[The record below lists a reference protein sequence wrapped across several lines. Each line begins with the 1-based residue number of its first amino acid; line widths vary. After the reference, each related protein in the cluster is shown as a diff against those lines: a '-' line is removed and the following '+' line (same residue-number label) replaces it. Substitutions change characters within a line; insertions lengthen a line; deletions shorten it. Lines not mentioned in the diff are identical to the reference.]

1 MSNGTA
7 MGRAEAPFSH
17 FLLGNRIVDRRKT
30 LAHVSTSTL
39 TRLAPTQVELEIP
52 ITPEEL
58 AAAQERA
65 FRRLAKNVKLPGF
78 RAGKVPRRVFEQTY
92 GSHTIESE
100 ALDDVVPEVYARA
113 VREHELVPVD
123 RPKMELLP
131 EEEGKPSRLKA
142 TVEVRPAFELAEY
155 KGIEVERE
163 ASPITDEDVQRSIE
177 ALAKERATL
186 VPVERAAQLGDVVT
200 MDYEGKIDGIAFEGG
215 TAQGQVTELDEQRF
229 IPGFASGIAGMSAGE
244 TKDVEAVFPADYAK
258 EELAGKTA
266 VFTVTVHDV
275 KALELPAID
284 DAFAKELSEN
294 ETVDE
299 LRADVRK
306 RLEAIAESRARR
318 AAGNAVMEKLVAAHE
333 FPLPEVLVEREIDN
347 TINDL
352 AGQVAQSGMSFDD
365 YLKDQGK
372 TLEELRESFKADAE
386 QRVKGT
392 LIIEEIA
399 RKEGI
404 NATPADIAE
413 ELAALSRQYG
423 QPVDRIRKALGNN
436 VLSLMDGIVRNK
448 TLDFLVDAAKVGDT
462 AEKA

>member
-1 MSNGTA
+1 M
-7 MGRAEAPFSH
+7 
-17 FLLGNRIVDRRKT
+17 
-30 LAHVSTSTL
+30 STSTL

-58 AAAQERA
+58 EAAQERA

-92 GSHTIESE
+92 GSEAIASE
-100 ALDDVVPEVYARA
+100 ALEDVVPEVYARA
-113 VREHELVPVD
+113 VREHELSPVD

-131 EEEGKPSRLKA
+131 AEEGKPSRLKA
-142 TVEVRPAFELAEY
+142 TVAVRPAIDLQGY

-163 ASPITDEDVQRSIE
+163 AARIDDDDVERSIS

-186 VPVERAAQLGDVVT
+186 VPVERPAQLGDVVT
-200 MDYEGKIDGIAFEGG
+200 LDYEGKIDGIAFEGG
-215 TAQGQVTELDEQRF
+215 TAKGQMTELDEDRF
-229 IPGFASGIAGMSAGE
+229 IPGFASGIVGMSAGE
-244 TKDVEAVFPADYAK
+244 TKDLEAAFPSDYPK

-284 DAFAKELSEN
+284 DEFAKTISEN
-294 ETVDE
+294 ETVDA
-299 LRADVRK
+299 LRDDVRK
-306 RLEAIAESRARR
+306 RLEAIAQSRARR
-318 AAGNAVMEKLVAAHE
+318 AVGNAVMEKLVDAHD
-333 FPLPEVLVEREIDN
+333 FPLPEVLVEREVDN
-347 TINDL
+347 MVNDL
-352 AGQVAQSGMSFDD
+352 AAQVGQNGSTLDD
-365 YLKDQGK
+365 YLQEQHK
-372 TLEELRESFKADAE
+372 TVDELRETFRSDAA

-392 LIIEEIA
+392 LVIEEIA
-399 RKEGI
+399 RAEGI

-436 VLSLMDGIVRNK
+436 VISLMEGIVRNK
-448 TLDFLVDAAKVGDT
+448 TLEFLVDNAKVV
-462 AEKA
+462 EKEDGNP

>member
-1 MSNGTA
+1 M
-7 MGRAEAPFSH
+7 
-17 FLLGNRIVDRRKT
+17 
-30 LAHVSTSTL
+30 STSTL

-58 AAAQERA
+58 EAAQERA

-92 GSHTIESE
+92 GSETIASE
-100 ALDDVVPEVYARA
+100 ALEDVVPEVYARA
-113 VREHELVPVD
+113 VREHELSPVD

-131 EEEGKPSRLKA
+131 AEDGKPSRLKA
-142 TVEVRPAFELAEY
+142 TVAVRPAIELHSY

-163 ASPITDEDVQRSIE
+163 AAKIDDDDVERSIS

-186 VPVERAAQLGDVVT
+186 VPVERPAQLGDVVT
-200 MDYEGKIDGIAFEGG
+200 LDYEGKIDGVAFEGG
-215 TAQGQVTELDEQRF
+215 TAKGQMTELDENRF

-244 TKDVEAVFPADYAK
+244 TKDVEAVFPSDYPK
-258 EELAGKTA
+258 QELSGKTA
-266 VFTVTVHDV
+266 TFTVTVHDV

-284 DAFAKELSEN
+284 DAFAQAISEN
-294 ETVDE
+294 ETLDA
-299 LRADVRK
+299 LRDDVRK
-306 RLEAIAESRARR
+306 RLEAIAQSRARR
-318 AAGNAVMEKLVAAHE
+318 AIGNVVMEKLVDAHD

-347 TINDL
+347 MVNDL
-352 AGQVAQSGMSFDD
+352 AAQAGQNGSTLDD
-365 YLKDQGK
+365 YLQEQGK
-372 TLEELRESFKADAE
+372 TVDELRESYRADAA

-392 LIIEEIA
+392 LVIEEIA
-399 RKEGI
+399 RAEGI

-436 VLSLMDGIVRNK
+436 VISLMEGIVRNK
-448 TLDFLVDAAKVGDT
+448 TLEFLVDNAKVSESVPP
-462 AEKA
+462 A